1 MIIDIVFGFLGS
13 GKTTFIRG
21 LLRELGPR
29 EKVVIIV
36 NEFGEV
42 GIDGSLL
49 KNQGAEVVEMPS
61 GCICCT
67 LQPDFRSQILDI
79 SQTFAPDR
87 VIVEPTGIATIA
99 QILNIFGSL
108 YFEKLIEEVRTI
120 LIADVTNFMNFY
132 KASRHFVESQVKK
145 SRVVLLNKVD
155 RVKPLTTDLIRDAIA
170 SINPQVRIIPT
181 MYANVDLK
189 VLEEALGSVTTQ
201 FHEPLEAETVS
212 LIEDLSPFHD
222 YEVFSLALDLT
233 FNKESLR
240 LFFEELKEQTMG
252 EVERAKGI
260 FRVLEGWAVFQLAS
274 GEVSTELRNSF
285 ERSGVTIIGKGLK
298 KDLITK
304 RIQECVQTLS

>member
-132 KASRHFVESQVKK
+132 KASRHFVESQVKRA
-145 SRVVLLNKVD
+145 RVVLLNKVD

-170 SINPQVRIIPT
+170 SINPQVKIIPT
-181 MYANVDLK
+181 TFANVDLK
-189 VLEEALGSVTTQ
+189 VLEEALGSVPTQ
-201 FHEPLEAETVS
+201 FYEPLEAKTVS

-222 YEVFSLALDLT
+222 YEAFSLALDLT

-274 GEVSTELRNSF
+274 GEVSVELGNSF

-298 KDLITK
+298 KDLITQ